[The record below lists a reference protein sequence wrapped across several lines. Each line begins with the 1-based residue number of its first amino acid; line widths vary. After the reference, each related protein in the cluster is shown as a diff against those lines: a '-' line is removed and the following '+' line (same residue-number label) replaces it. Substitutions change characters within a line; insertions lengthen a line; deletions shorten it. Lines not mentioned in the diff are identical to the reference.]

1 MRFHLRQVEIRAGAA
16 RQLLLGVMEHEQGEI
31 KDAAGN
37 TLAVDQHMLFIQ
49 VPAARTHDEG
59 GNLVVQLVRLA
70 ILLQRNRLAHGVEHI
85 DLARQLVI
93 PVRRVRIFEV
103 RHVAVRAGIE
113 GVDDHLALDG
123 TGDFHAAAF
132 QRLRNRRD
140 LPVAVADVRGFW
152 QEIRALARVEA
163 LGPLHAHGQQLL
175 AARLEFTRQFGHQ
188 GQCCRRQNLCVA
200 GGDVTRDLHA
210 FGKCDRVL
218 RHEVLRFLINISKD
232 NLVIQV

>member
-1 MRFHLRQVEIRAGAA
+1 
-16 RQLLLGVMEHEQGEI
+16 MEHEQGEI
-31 KDAAGN
+31 KNAAGN
-37 TLAVDQHMLFIQ
+37 ALAVDQHVLFIK

-59 GNLVVQLVRLA
+59 GDLVVQLVRLA
-70 ILLQRNRLAHGVEHI
+70 ILLERNRLAHGVEHI

-140 LPVAVADVRGFW
+140 LPVAIADMRGFW
-152 QEIRALARVEA
+152 QEIRTLARVEA
-163 LGPLHAHGQQLL
+163 LGAFHAHGQQLL
-175 AARLEFTRQFGHQ
+175 ATRLECARQLGHQ
-188 GQCCRRQNLCVA
+188 RQRCRRQNLFVA
-200 GGDVTRDLHA
+200 GLDVTRDLHA

-218 RHEVLRFLINISKD
+218 RHEVLRFLINISKS